1 MISMSLVSMMCH
13 VCLKD
18 LLTVKQSVR
27 YTLLT
32 NLLLESTSQDI
43 VNQQRVCLVQDKTEG
58 GKIIRVEAHPIPE
71 HPRPHRCKG
80 RVTLVGDAAG
90 YVTKCSGEGIYFA
103 AKSGRMAAE
112 AIVEGSQQVQPQ
124 CAACCS
130 CNDCIW
136 CCLSC

>member
-1 MISMSLVSMMCH
+1 MSLVRIICSFAPRSCWH
-13 VCLKD
+13 EVVSELHLN
-18 LLTVKQSVR
+18 LLPLYSIH
-27 YTLLT
+27 
-32 NLLLESTSQDI
+32 LLLESTSQGI

-112 AIVEGSQQVQPQ
+112 AIVEGSQQVSPQPAVRCMLQ
-124 CAACCS
+124 
-130 CNDCIW
+130 
-136 CCLSC
+136 LQ